1 MKRIALLLSATF
13 LLACHPKITPAPPPL
28 RPKAKGPLHPADP
41 PSNDPTDCQPAKDT
55 MTALTYKEREAGI
68 SMAEDLASRA
78 GKSLESA
85 KKADQPTHEE
95 LTKSAVDDL
104 VTALKADPYNVDATY
119 ELAGVYVDIDR
130 FQCAIN
136 LLNRLVEMKD
146 HPSRKTEVAK
156 KFDKL
161 IGRGSAQMDPAFDK
175 IRQDDRFLEL
185 LKHL

>member
-1 MKRIALLLSATF
+1 MKRLALLLTVSF
-13 LLACHPKITPAPPPL
+13 LAACHPKITPAPPPL

-41 PSNDPTDCQPAKDT
+41 VDPNPKDCAPSKD
-55 MTALTYKEREAGI
+55 ALPSLTYKEREPGI

-78 GKSLESA
+78 GKSIESA
-85 KKADQPTHEE
+85 KKADQPTREE
-95 LTKSAVDDL
+95 LTTSAVTDL

-119 ELAGVYVDIDR
+119 ELAAVNVDIDR

-136 LLNRLVEMKD
+136 LLNRLVQMKD
-146 HPSRKTEVAK
+146 HPSRKTDVAK

-175 IRQDDRFLEL
+175 LRQDDRFLEL
-185 LKHL
+185 LKHI